1 MPEELQ
7 DQPQKFDLH
16 RKLDLVRRRHLQFL
30 IPLLLG
36 WLLVWSASWIIAPR
50 YKSTTTILVQEP
62 AVPGDVVNIGS
73 DMSRRLESITEQ
85 MMSRTRLLSIIQKLH
100 LYETGPRTPNPD
112 AQVTQMRKDIN
123 IDLVRDPGT
132 NRIDSFKVSY
142 TAASPAIAQQVTSE
156 LTGLFIHYNQQQLQH
171 ESQNTTTFMEK
182 QLEDARAA
190 LAQQEERV
198 RQFQTAHQG
207 ELPSQQQ
214 SNIQILNGLQAQL
227 QQEEDA
233 LNTAKQQRVYF
244 QSLIQQYRAA
254 RPAETKTADGP
265 GAELA
270 GLNAQLQKMK
280 ADLADLQGRYTNQH
294 PAVINL
300 KSAIAQTQKQ
310 RDDLAAQLKAN
321 PAAGPG
327 GLGADQG
334 AVLLQLQS
342 QQQANQ
348 IEIANREQE
357 VKTLK
362 ARIDEYQGRLNA
374 EPAAEQQLAEL
385 TRGYEQSQKNYDDL
399 LKKKNDSALATS
411 MEQMQEHERFSVL
424 DPPSLPV
431 KPDFPKRLQFCFA
444 GIALGILLGTA
455 VVGVLEFLDD
465 RLHNDQAIEDLLPV
479 AVLAEVPEILRPSDE
494 QRQKQR
500 LALGWVVAA
509 LTFVIILAGSA
520 LSYLHA

>member
-85 MMSRTRLLSIIQKLH
+85 MMSRTRLLTIIEKLH
-100 LYETGPRTPNPD
+100 LYEMGPRKLNPD
-112 AQVTQMRKDIN
+112 AQVAQMRRDIN

-132 NRIDSFKVSY
+132 NKIDSFKVSY
-142 TAASPAIAQQVTSE
+142 TAASPEIAQRVTSE
-156 LTGLFIHYNQQQLQH
+156 LTGLFIHYNQQQLEH
-171 ESQNTTTFMEK
+171 ESRDTNAFMEK
-182 QLEDARAA
+182 QLEDARTA
-190 LAQQEERV
+190 LAQQEARV
-198 RQFQTAHQG
+198 RQFETAHVG
-207 ELPSQQQ
+207 ELPTQQQ

-233 LNTAKQQRVYF
+233 LNTATQQRVYL
-244 QSLIQQYRAA
+244 QSLIQQYRTV
-254 RPAETKTADGP
+254 RPVESKAADGP
-265 GAELA
+265 GAEVAALD
-270 GLNAQLQKMK
+270 AQLQKMR
-280 ADLADLQGRYTNQH
+280 ADLTDLRGRYTDQH
-294 PAVINL
+294 PAVISL

-310 RDDLAAQLKAN
+310 RDDLAAQIRSGS
-321 PAAGPG
+321 AGPG
-327 GLGADQG
+327 GLGTDQG
-334 AVLLQLQS
+334 AVLPQLQS

-348 IEIANREQE
+348 IEITNRERE
-357 VKTLK
+357 VQSLK
-362 ARIDEYQGRLNA
+362 SRINEYQSRLNA

-385 TRGYEQSQKNYDDL
+385 TRGYEQSQANYNDL

-424 DPPSLPV
+424 DPASLPV
-431 KPDFPKRLQFCFA
+431 KPDFPKRLQFCAIGLVVGFIF
-444 GIALGILLGTA
+444 GA
-455 VVGVLEFLDD
+455 VTVGVLEFFDD
-465 RLHNDQAIEDLLPV
+465 RLHNDQDIEELLPV
-479 AVLAEVPEILRPSDE
+479 AVLAEVPEILNSAD
-494 QRQKQR
+494 QRWQKQR
-500 LALGWVVAA
+500 MVLGWAVAA
-509 LTFVIILAGSA
+509 LTFAIILIGSA
-520 LSYLHA
+520 FSYLHA